1 MTTGGPNLGIMVG
14 FHRTTPLLGFR
25 NNIGIAVCHL
35 VAYTFHLRTRA
46 AEASGSLIEASSI
59 YIASSRPASLQRD
72 HVSKEKNTTI
82 GSTRTS
88 TKNRIPQHFSLTRK
102 MGGWQGEEQCSG
114 CPQLHTPVILAL
126 QRLRQEDSCEF
137 KARLDYTGYQ
147 DSPLYRIRAAINPPW
162 FWAACG
168 GSPVFPAFDIV
179 KEDWA
184 EFEASLGHTVRPCVL
199 RKKRHPCSFI
209 MWL

>member
-1 MTTGGPNLGIMVG
+1 MPPGSI
-14 FHRTTPLLGFR
+14 
-25 NNIGIAVCHL
+25 HL
-35 VAYTFHLRTRA
+35 SSQNSGRWGKWIPDWGQLHLHSKFQ
-46 AEASGSLIEASSI
+46 ASQSTE
-59 YIASSRPASLQRD
+59 RPCIKR
-72 HVSKEKNTTI
+72 KNTTI
-82 GSTRTS
+82 GSTSTS

-179 KEDWA
+179 KENCT